1 MTAKEYLS
9 QLYKVKQ
16 RQWRLKEQIDELTV
30 RAGYGTGRSFARN
43 FSGCNDRRCPMEI
56 ALTRKFELENRLE
69 EELAQCDALERD
81 IRGAIDAVLDEH
93 LRTILLLR
101 YVLLYSWPRIALD
114 QGYDGEKGMRRLFRH
129 HGDALNLVHVPEENT
144 TYSA

>member
-9 QLYKVKQ
+9 QLYRIKQ
-16 RQWRLKEQIDELTV
+16 HQRRLKERIDELTI
-30 RAGYGTGRSFARN
+30 RAGYGTGRSYARN

-81 IRGAIDAVLDEH
+81 IRRAIEAVPDEH
-93 LRTILLLR
+93 LRTILYLR
-101 YVLLYSWPRIALD
+101 YVLFYSWPRIAED
-114 QGYDGEKGMRRLFRH
+114 QGYTGEKDMRKLFRR
-129 HGDALNLVHVPEENT
+129 HGDALDLVCVPEKNT
-144 TYSA
+144 IYCA

>member
-30 RAGYGTGRSFARN
+30 RAGYGTGRSYARN

-129 HGDALNLVHVPEENT
+129 HGDALNLVHVPEKNT